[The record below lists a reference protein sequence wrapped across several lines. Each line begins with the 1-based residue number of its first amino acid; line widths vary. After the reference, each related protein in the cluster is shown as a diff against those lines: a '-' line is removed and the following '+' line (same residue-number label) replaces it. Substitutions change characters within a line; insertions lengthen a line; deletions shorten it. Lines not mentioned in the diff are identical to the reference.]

1 MYYTAAARLC
11 SDGGGRVM
19 DTEQLTVA
27 MTEARRSD
35 PIGAS
40 P

>member
-27 MTEARRSD
+27 MTEPRRGD
-35 PIGAS
+35 AIGAR